1 MWQPDRMATLLSF
14 SPALADSVR
23 ASHCNFIVTGANGW
37 LGKATLDMLRQALGA
52 DFAARVTA
60 LGSRQAQISLADGQL
75 FSVQALLEWQ
85 LPQGQPAIIFHYAFL
100 TKDKVGS
107 LSTEEYIARNEAISS
122 VVRGWINSGNVRGVV
137 MPSSGAV
144 YDFLHK
150 KSRDPAALLY
160 GQLKY
165 NDEVAFSTACEA
177 SSTGLIIPRVF
188 NLSGP
193 YINKFDSYAL
203 ASFIYQ
209 ILSAKPV
216 TILARRPV
224 IRSYYFIG
232 DLIELCLQL
241 LFKQTTPKTERFDTA
256 GEEVVEVG
264 ELAQRVAAV
273 LADRAPT
280 LVPRLPMLE
289 DAGEDRYVGSRNR
302 IEELEKSVGIH
313 PKSLDAQISATSLY
327 IESTMH

>member
-1 MWQPDRMATLLSF
+1 MPPLLSF
-14 SPALADSVR
+14 SPNLADCVR
-23 ASHCNFIVTGANGW
+23 TSSCNYVVTGANGW
-37 LGKATLDMLRQALGA
+37 MGKATLEMLRQALGA
-52 DFAARVTA
+52 NFAARVTA
-60 LGSRQAQISLADGQL
+60 LGSRQTQTSLADGQT
-75 FSVQALLEWQ
+75 FPVQALLEWQ
-85 LPQGQPAIIFHYAFL
+85 LPHGQPVIIFHYAFL

-107 LSTEEYIARNEAISS
+107 ISTEEYVSRNEAISS
-122 VVRGWINSGNVRGVV
+122 TVRCWIKSGNVRGVV
-137 MPSSGAV
+137 MPSAGAV
-144 YDFLHK
+144 YDYLLT

-160 GQLKY
+160 GRIKY
-165 NDEVAFSTACEA
+165 NDEIAFSAACEA

-209 ILSAKPV
+209 ILIAHPV
-216 TILARRPV
+216 NIHARRPV

-232 DLIELCLQL
+232 DLIELCMRL
-241 LFKQTTPKTERFDTA
+241 LFKQTTAKTECFDVA

-273 LADRAPT
+273 LADRAST
-280 LVPRLPMLE
+280 FVPRLPMLE
-289 DAGEDRYVGSRNR
+289 NAGEDRYVGNR
-302 IEELEKSVGIH
+302 DRIKELEICVGLR
-313 PKSLDAQISATSLY
+313 PKSLDAQIGATSLY